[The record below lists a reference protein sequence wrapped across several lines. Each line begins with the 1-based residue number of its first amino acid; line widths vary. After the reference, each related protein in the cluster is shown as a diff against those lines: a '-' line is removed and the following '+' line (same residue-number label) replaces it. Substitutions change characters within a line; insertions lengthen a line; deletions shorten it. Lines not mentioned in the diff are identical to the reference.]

1 MEFLVVLF
9 PHKQQVK
16 IDGEFNGFTNELIE
30 IEGGEHTVTLG
41 PPPNFKPPSRTV
53 DVRNTSAL
61 TPMTVSFEEA

>member
-9 PHKQQVK
+9 PRKRQVR
-16 IDGEFNGFTNELIE
+16 IDGEVNGRTNELIE

-41 PPPNFKPPSRTV
+41 PPRNFKPASRTV

-61 TPMTVSFEEA
+61 MPMTVSFEEA